1 MGRFFSYKRNLGRI
15 LVGIAGRAFSGCR
28 YGYRGWLVHF
38 GSVRFLAAIPTEDEG
53 DGEDA
58 GNGADDEGM
67 GAALRK
73 RIGFAA
79 FSAGSTLGLKCGS
92 RSAAAPDCAKEPK
105 VEAALRPLW
114 TLFIWFAAWVHFT
127 GGGSLEYNERQLHKP
142 ACTARRVVCRICG
155 RERAYTA
162 YRDL

>member
-15 LVGIAGRAFSGCR
+15 LVGIASRAFSGCR
-28 YGYRGWLVHF
+28 CGYRALRVHF
-38 GSVRFLAAIPTEDEG
+38 KQVRFLAAIPTEDEG
-53 DGEDA
+53 T

-92 RSAAAPDCAKEPK
+92 RTAAAPDCAKEPK

-114 TLFIWFAAWVHFT
+114 TLFIWFAAWVRFT

>member
-1 MGRFFSYKRNLGRI
+1 MVRLSDF
-15 LVGIAGRAFSGCR
+15 VGSLRACAFLYGDPDGERRDGGTRRTEGHGEQSRRRGGRAF
-28 YGYRGWLVHF
+28 
-38 GSVRFLAAIPTEDEG
+38 
-53 DGEDA
+53 
-58 GNGADDEGM
+58 
-67 GAALRK
+67 LRD
-73 RIGFAA
+73 RIGFAM

-92 RSAAAPDCAKEPK
+92 RTAAAPDCAKEPK

-114 TLFIWFAAWVHFT
+114 TLFIWFAAWVRFT
-127 GGGSLEYNERQLHKP
+127 GGGSLEYNERQSHKP